1 MVYFVL
7 SVLILAAALFFPI
20 SKLIWVLSVRR
31 LQRKRKTELTD
42 ADAQGQLARARF
54 LAILVALVFSLLFN
68 INLLGWPIHG

>member
-31 LQRKRKTELTD
+31 LQRKLQTELTD

-54 LAILVALVFSLLFN
+54 LAVLVSLVFSFLFN
-68 INLLGWPIHG
+68 LNLLGWPVNG